1 MFSFRRK
8 NGKGSPAPLTDR
20 GEIKKA
26 LETVSKG
33 DSFSYERRYS
43 DEKYECTVRTVSD
56 FEVTVKLDTG
66 EQRVLD
72 MKYGF
77 VSQPGETT
85 NYGIVKLWPSESLQR
100 VLAQMLD

>member
-8 NGKGSPAPLTDR
+8 NGQNPPAPLTDR
-20 GEIKKA
+20 SEIKKA

-33 DSFSYERRYS
+33 DAFSYERRYS
-43 DEKYECTVRTVSD
+43 DTKYECTVQTVSD

-66 EQRVLD
+66 ERRLLD

-77 VSQPGETT
+77 VSRPGETS

-100 VLAQMLD
+100 VLSQMLD